1 VLKQLFAVAQELEDL
16 ILNGETEIDDD
27 LRNADYQIDIINVED
42 E

>member
-1 VLKQLFAVAQELEDL
+1 MLKQLFAVAQELEDL